1 MDYLQEWQA
10 SCVDDQLIHLNVTS
24 LQGNE
29 ASEHLLY
36 ADTLPRRND
45 GRVSQSILNRY
56 EHTVAGGWWCSGI
69 DLLSGERDL
78 WGCFKPNSPR
88 IHQEKGKV
96 IKYEHPPQAPTGLFA
111 LRVPLHLWQR
121 IAERAGL
128 SILAEDLDPEQEDG
142 GFWQWLMQN
151 PQIPLCITEGAKK
164 AGSLLTAG
172 LAAIALPGVHSG
184 YRTPKD
190 ALGRRI
196 GKSHLIPALQKLAV
210 PQRPIYIVFDQD
222 PKPKTIQ
229 QVHLAVRRLGYLFQQ
244 NQCLVKVMTWN
255 PVWGKGIDDLIAQQG
270 LTILEQVYDQALSL
284 EVWQAKSFNRLTYGP
299 SLALTARYLPDL
311 PLPASANL
319 IAVKSPKGTGKS
331 QWLSR
336 VVGQAMAEHRPV
348 LLIGHRIRLVQ
359 ELCQRFNLDY
369 VTDVKDGPQGTIY
382 GYGLCI
388 DSLHPQSQ
396 AQFNPKRWADSLII
410 IDEVEQ
416 VLWHALNGDTCRSH
430 RVAILKS
437 LKQLLQTALSG
448 DGRLIVADADLS
460 DVSLDYLTA
469 LAGIPLDP
477 YLICND
483 WQPDSTEAW
492 PVYHYGEND
501 PRRLVK
507 HLVQHIRDGGRPFVC
522 LSAQKLTSAWGTRN
536 LEAYLQRQFPQV
548 KILRLDAESLSD
560 PSHPAYNA
568 VSQLNDLLPQYDV
581 VLASPAIETGVSIDL
596 KGHFTAVW
604 AIAQGVQTATSVC
617 QALGRIR
624 ENIPRYLWVASYG
637 FNQVGNGSTSIPA
650 LLTSGQRLT
659 DLNIRL
665 LQQADLADLDDLDT
679 GFQAESLLCWAR
691 MAVRVNAAMIHYRDS
706 VLALLQQEG
715 HQLLGY
721 PPPPQSQGAKE
732 DNDSSNQEPLPG
744 SQQLAEAIQAVR
756 EQNYQAECE
765 AIATA
770 PLLSVE
776 DFEALKKRLIKS
788 PNERHALRRYELQQR
803 YGVPVT
809 PELVQKDDQG
819 WYQRIRLHY
828 FLTLGRPYLADRDT
842 KIART
847 LIDQGH
853 GSLFLPDFNG
863 SQLGAKIG
871 TLDVLGLPIL
881 LANPQRELCALD
893 ADLQRLAEIA
903 LRNRQDIKTVMGIG
917 LAKNAGPI
925 TILRRFL
932 DCIGY
937 GLAPLKR
944 KRFNQKSVR
953 VYRLVPPQDGRETVL
968 QQWLERDRQL
978 PGSSEGWLEDFW
990 LRLQSPVP
998 TMTTLP
1004 YVQLSLALTDHSPD
1018 DSAPLPNQE
1027 KMG

>member
-10 SCVDDQLIHLNVTS
+10 SCVDEQLVHLNVTS

-29 ASEHLLY
+29 PSEHLLY
-36 ADTLPRRND
+36 ADSLPRRND
-45 GRVSQSILNRY
+45 GRVTQSILNRY
-56 EHTVAGGWWCSGI
+56 EHTAAGGWWCSGM

-78 WGCFKPNSPR
+78 WGCFKPNFPR
-88 IHQEKGKV
+88 IHRQQGKL

-128 SILAEDLDPEQEDG
+128 SILPEDLDPEQADG
-142 GFWQWLMQN
+142 GFWQWLMQT

-164 AGSLLTAG
+164 AGALLTAG
-172 LAAIALPGVHSG
+172 FAAIALPGVHSG

-190 ALGRRI
+190 ALGQRI
-196 GKSHLIPALQKLAV
+196 GRSHLIPALQKLAV
-210 PQRPIYIVFDQD
+210 AQRPIYMVFDQD
-222 PKPKTIQ
+222 SKPKTVQ
-229 QVHLAVRRLGYLFQQ
+229 QVHLAVKRLGYLFQQ
-244 NQCLVKVMTWN
+244 NQCPVKVMTWN
-255 PVWGKGIDDLIAQQG
+255 PAWGKGIDDLIAQQG
-270 LTILEQVYDQALSL
+270 TQALEQAYQQAPSL
-284 EVWQAKSFNRLTYGP
+284 EVWQANSFNRLTHTP
-299 SLALTARYLPDL
+299 SQSLTARYLPAL
-311 PLPASANL
+311 SIPAAAPL
-319 IAVKSPKGTGKS
+319 IAVKSAKGTGKS
-331 QWLSR
+331 QWLSQ
-336 VVGQAMAEHRPV
+336 VVSQAIAEHRPV

-369 VTDVKDGPQGTIY
+369 ITELKDGPQKTPY

-396 AQFNPKRWADSLII
+396 AQFDPKHWANSLII

-437 LKQLLQTALSG
+437 LKLLLQTALSG
-448 DGRLIVADADLS
+448 QGRLMVADADLS

-469 LAGIPLDP
+469 LAGIPLEP
-477 YLICND
+477 YLVCND
-483 WQPDSTEAW
+483 WQPTSAEAW
-492 PVYHYGEND
+492 PVYSYGEND

-536 LEAYLQRQFPQV
+536 LEAYLQRQFPQA

-560 PSHPAYNA
+560 PGHPAYNA
-568 VSQLNDLLPQYDV
+568 VAQLNQLLPQYDV

-596 KGHFTAVW
+596 KGHFTSVW
-604 AIAQGVQTATSVC
+604 GIAQGVQTATSVC

-691 MAVRVNAAMIHYRDS
+691 MAVRVNAAMLHYRDS

-721 PPPPQSQGAKE
+721 PSRLSQESDASAKE
-732 DNDSSNQEPLPG
+732 ILPA
-744 SQQLAEAIQAVR
+744 SQQLADAIHAVR
-756 EQNYQAECE
+756 EQNYQAECL

-770 PLLSVE
+770 PLLSVQA
-776 DFEALKKRLIKS
+776 FEALKKRLVKNPS
-788 PNERHALRRYELQQR
+788 ERRALRRYELQQR
-803 YGVPVT
+803 YGVAVT

-819 WYQRIRLHY
+819 WYPKIRLHY
-828 FLTLGRPYLADRDT
+828 FLTLGRSYLADRDT

-853 GSLFLPDFNG
+853 GSLFQPDFNG

-871 TLDVLGLPIL
+871 TLDVLGVPIL
-881 LANPQRELCALD
+881 LADPQRQLCALD
-893 ADLQRLAEIA
+893 ADLQHLAEIA
-903 LRNRQDIKTVMGIG
+903 RQNRQDIKTVMGIG
-917 LAKNAGPI
+917 IAKNAGPI

-944 KRFNQKSVR
+944 KRIDHKSVQ
-953 VYRLVPPQDGRETVL
+953 VYCLVPPQDGREIVL
-968 QQWLERDRQL
+968 QQWLERDRQS
-978 PGSSEGWLEDFW
+978 PGSSEAWLEDFW
-990 LRLQSPVP
+990 LRLQSPTPLVAP
-998 TMTTLP
+998 LP
-1004 YVQLSLALTDHSPD
+1004 YVQLSLALTDNSSNDQPD
-1018 DSAPLPNQE
+1018 KFAII
-1027 KMG
+1027 